1 MNRYSPEIISELRN
15 STKLKDIKP
24 LKLDIAQFYAFMLQ
38 RCLNKSRPRIPRG
51 SAKALT
57 VFDMLET
64 EDNNPLSVYIY
75 PDIEYLPDGDITWS
89 IRKYESN

>member
-1 MNRYSPEIISELRN
+1 MNRYDPEIISELRN

-24 LKLDIAQFYAFMLQ
+24 LKLDLVQFYAFMLQ
-38 RCLNKSRPRIPRG
+38 RCLNRPKPKIPRG
-51 SAKALT
+51 SVKTLM

-64 EDNNPLSVYIY
+64 ESNNPLSVYIY
-75 PDIEYLPDGDITWS
+75 PDIEYLPDGDVIWS